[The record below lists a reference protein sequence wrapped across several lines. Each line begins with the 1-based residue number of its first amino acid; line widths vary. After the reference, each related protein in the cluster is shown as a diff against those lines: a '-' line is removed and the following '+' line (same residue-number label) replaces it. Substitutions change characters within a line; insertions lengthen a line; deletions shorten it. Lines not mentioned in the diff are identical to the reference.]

1 MHITFISS
9 FVPRKCGIANY
20 SRDLSLEIKNQ
31 QNHIAVVAMDNPLVP
46 VSYSPPVISHI
57 RQTKLVDYTEIAK
70 KLNKMPTDIIHL
82 QHEFGLFGG
91 IDGEYILT
99 LAQNLTKPLITTF
112 HTVLLT
118 PTDHQK
124 YILQELARL
133 SRKVV
138 VMEDIAKDR
147 LENVYGLSR
156 EDIVVI
162 PHGTPVINMK
172 KDTAK
177 KSLNVTDSFV
187 LLASNLLSR
196 RMGIEY
202 AIKAVAKAVN
212 DIPNLL
218 FLVVGETHPVVK
230 KEEGES
236 YREELMQLVKEL
248 KLEKHVVFINKYVL
262 LEELKTFLAAA
273 DVYITPYL
281 DQQQIT
287 SGALA
292 YAIGA
297 DKTCI
302 ATEYVYAKEMLANG
316 RGVLVP
322 FRDSDAISVALVDLY
337 QHPDKRHK
345 IEKKLYKLRQDM
357 KWSNVA
363 EKHIV
368 LYKHSLLQKNDINNV
383 VKEFLKT
390 PLDISHLIHMTDNV
404 GMLQHAYHA
413 IPDRRFGYSTDDNT
427 RALIVIAKLYKEKRS
442 EDIAQLLKT
451 YLSFLQYAQDPSG
464 KFHTFLTFQHTWD
477 DTPAV
482 TDAYGKALWSLGYY
496 LYENKQSHFAQPVQT
511 FFIRSM
517 QCIGQI
523 NDLRAAAY
531 AMLGLYYYIS
541 AYDTKT
547 DPATYALKH
556 MKKLADVL
564 LAAYTKSHENTWEW
578 FEDSLTYD
586 NFRLSQ
592 AMFAAYMVT
601 GNEEYK
607 EVALATLQFLTAC
620 NFDKKRGY
628 YDFVGQNGWHKK
640 GQKKAD
646 YDQQPLEAAGAID
659 AYLFAAKALSK
670 KEYIDKALLVFSWF
684 FGNNR
689 NHRYIY
695 DTETKGVYDGLNLRG
710 VNQNQG
716 AESLV
721 SFLMAA
727 LALQYVTKDL

>member
-9 FVPRKCGIANY
+9 FVPRKCGIATY
-20 SRDLSLEIKNQ
+20 TRDLSLEIESQK
-31 QNHIAVVAMDNPLVP
+31 NHIAVVAMDNPLVP
-46 VSYSPPVISHI
+46 VSYTSPVISHI
-57 RQTKLVDYTEIAK
+57 RQNKRSDYTEIAK
-70 KLNKMPTDIIHL
+70 KLNASPTDIVHI

-91 IDGEYILT
+91 VYGDDILM
-99 LAQNLTKPLITTF
+99 LAQKLTKPLISTF
-112 HTVLLT
+112 HTVLFT

-162 PHGTPVINMK
+162 PHGTPVINIK
-172 KDTAK
+172 KDVAK
-177 KSLNVTDSFV
+177 KSLHMSDSFL
-187 LLASNLLSR
+187 LLANNLLSR
-196 RMGIEY
+196 RMGMEY
-202 AIKAVAKAVN
+202 AINAVAQAVTV
-212 DIPNLL
+212 IPNLL
-218 FLVVGETHPVVK
+218 FLIVGETHPVVK

-236 YREELMQLVKEL
+236 YRNELTQLVKKL
-248 KLEKHVVFINKYVL
+248 KLEKHVFIINKYVSL
-262 LEELKTFLAAA
+262 DELKTYLSAA

-281 DQQQIT
+281 DPQQIT

-297 DKTCI
+297 DKACI
-302 ATEYVYAKEMLANG
+302 ATEYVYAKEMLGHG
-316 RGVLVP
+316 RGILVP
-322 FRDSDAISVALVDLY
+322 FQDSHAIATSLVELY
-337 QHPDKRHK
+337 QNPEKRQK
-345 IEKKLYKLRQDM
+345 IEKRLYKIRQDM
-357 KWSNVA
+357 RWSNVA
-363 EKHIV
+363 EKHII
-368 LYKHSLLQKNDINNV
+368 LYKNSLLQKNDINNT
-383 VKEFLKT
+383 VKEFLQT
-390 PLDISHLIHMTDNV
+390 PLDISHLLHMTDNV
-404 GMLQHAYHA
+404 GLLQHAYHA

-442 EDIAQLLKT
+442 EDISHLLKT
-451 YLSFLQYAQDPSG
+451 YLSFLQYAQEPNG
-464 KFHTFLTFQHTWD
+464 MFHTFLTFQHTWD
-477 DTPAV
+477 DIPAV

-511 FFIRSM
+511 FFLKSL
-517 QCIGQI
+517 QCIDQI
-523 NDLRAAAY
+523 NDLRAGAY

-547 DPATYALKH
+547 DPSALAMAHIKRLANSLLDAY
-556 MKKLADVL
+556 KKFHD
-564 LAAYTKSHENTWEW
+564 NTWEW

-586 NFRLSQ
+586 NFRLPQ
-592 AMFAAYMVT
+592 AMFAAYLVT

-607 EVALATLQFLTAC
+607 EVAISTLQFLTTC

-646 YDQQPLEAAGAID
+646 YDQQPLEAAGAIG
-659 AYLFAAKALSK
+659 AYLFASQALSK
-670 KEYIDKALLVFSWF
+670 KEYIEKALLVFSWF

-695 DTETKGVYDGLNLRG
+695 DIETKGVYDGLNLRG

-727 LALQYVTKDL
+727 LALQEVANDL